1 MSKKTK
7 PTKNK
12 IRNFID
18 RISGRKEKDRIIV
31 CWVRYKDHHWFDG
44 GLSLDDI
51 EMYDEQGGRSI
62 LKTDIGILQKE
73 TDEYIIVSS
82 HIEEKNIPE
91 YDEEQNFRF
100 KTQRPT
106 VYENTSRIMKHDVVE
121 YIKWYLTLKKP

>member
-18 RISGRKEKDRIIV
+18 RISGREEKDRITV

-73 TDEYIIVSS
+73 TSEYIIVSS

-91 YDEEQNFRF
+91 YDQLKKDFVDN
-100 KTQRPT
+100 RPT
-106 VYENTSRIMKHDVVE
+106 IYDNTSRIMRCDVVE
-121 YIKWYLTLKKP
+121 YIKWYLTLKN